1 MGKTFAIVSQKG
13 GSGKTTTALNLG
25 AAFAVRKLRTLLID
39 LDPQGGSAFGLGL
52 KPGDYTMGI
61 NDLLLGKADIR
72 DLLNPTESPYLRFIP
87 SGCFSNVAEIDRFSN
102 LGKKLG
108 ALRRAIVSVRDQCDV
123 ILFDTPPGENSLVVS
138 ALNCADSVII
148 PLQCEPL
155 ALRTLPQIL
164 RLIRE
169 VKTKVNPALLIEGV
183 LLTMYDVRY
192 GFTEQVSEQ
201 VWKNFPRDLVF
212 ETIIPRRED
221 FSKAFIQGRPAV
233 FESPLAPSALAYLQL
248 ADEIIS
254 DIAQSIQNTQQS
266 SSPNIPIS

>member
-1 MGKTFAIVSQKG
+1 MGKTVAIVSQKG
-13 GSGKTTTALNLG
+13 GSGKTTTSLNLG
-25 AAFAVRKLRTLLID
+25 AAFATRKLRTLLID
-39 LDPQGGSAFGLGL
+39 LDPQGGSAYGLGL
-52 KPGDYTMGI
+52 KAGDYSMGV
-61 NDLLLGKADIR
+61 NDLLQGKADIR
-72 DLLNPTESPYLRFIP
+72 DLLLSTENPYLRFIP
-87 SGCFSNVAEIDRFSN
+87 AGSFSNVAEIDRFHN
-102 LGKKLG
+102 LGKRLG
-108 ALRRAIVSVRDQCDV
+108 ALRRAVMSIRDLCDV
-123 ILFDTPPGENSLVVS
+123 VLFDTPPGENSLAVS
-138 ALNCADSVII
+138 ALNCADSVVI

-169 VKTKVNPALLIEGV
+169 VKTKVNPALTIEGV

-233 FESPLAPSALAYLQL
+233 FENPLSPASLAYLQL
-248 ADEIIS
+248 ADEII
-254 DIAQSIQNTQQS
+254 ANLAKSIQAGPGNPTAVS
-266 SSPNIPIS
+266 H

>member
-1 MGKTFAIVSQKG
+1 MAKTFAIVSQKG

-25 AAFAVRKLRTLLID
+25 ASFAVRGLRTLLID
-39 LDPQGGSAFGLGL
+39 LDPQGGAAYGLGL
-52 KPGDYTMGI
+52 KANDYEGGI
-61 NDLLLGKADIR
+61 YDLLLQRADIL
-72 DLLNPTESPYLRFIP
+72 DLVVPTAHPFLRFIP
-87 SGCFSNVAEIDRFSN
+87 SGKFANIAEIDQFHN
-102 LGKKLG
+102 VGKKLDL
-108 ALRRAIVSVRDQCDV
+108 LRKAIMSIRDVCDV
-123 ILFDTPPGENSLVVS
+123 ILFDTPPGENSLAVNAMNS
-138 ALNCADSVII
+138 SDSVII

-169 VKTKVNPALLIEGV
+169 VKTRANPVLTIEGV

-192 GFTEQVSEQ
+192 NFTEQVTEQ

-221 FSKAFIQGRPAV
+221 FSKAFIQGHPAV
-233 FESPLAPSALAYLQL
+233 LENALSPASLAYLQL

-254 DIAQSIQNTQQS
+254 RLQQR
-266 SSPNIPIS
+266 SPLASVG

>member
-1 MGKTFAIVSQKG
+1 MGKTFSIVSQKG
-13 GSGKTTTALNLG
+13 GSGKTTTSLNL
-25 AAFAVRKLRTLLID
+25 AASFAVRKLRTLLID
-39 LDPQGGSAFGLGL
+39 LDPQGGSAYGLGF
-52 KPGDYTMGI
+52 KPSHYNKGV
-61 NDLLLGKADIR
+61 NDLLQGKADVR
-72 DLLNPTESPYLRFIP
+72 ELLISSENPYLRFIP
-87 SGCFSNVAEIDRFSN
+87 AGKFANVAEIDRFFN
-102 LGKKLG
+102 LGKRISLI
-108 ALRRAIVSVRDQCDV
+108 RRAIMSVRDLCDV
-123 ILFDTPPGENSLVVS
+123 ILFDTPPGENSLSVS
-138 ALNCADSVII
+138 ALNSSDAVII

-169 VKTKVNPALLIEGV
+169 VKSKVNPALSIEGV

-233 FESPLAPSALAYLQL
+233 FENALSPASLAYLQL
-248 ADEIIS
+248 ADEIILKM
-254 DIAQSIQNTQQS
+254 AKEMETPS
-266 SSPNIPIS
+266 SAAG

>member
-25 AAFAVRKLRTLLID
+25 AAFAVRKLKTLLID
-39 LDPQGGSAFGLGL
+39 LDPQGGAAFGLGK
-52 KPGDYTMGI
+52 KPGDYSQGV

-72 DLLNPTESPYLRFIP
+72 DLILPTANPFLRFIP
-87 SGCFSNVAEIDRFSN
+87 AGCFDNVAEIDRFNN
-102 LGKKLG
+102 LGKRLG
-108 ALRRAIVSVRDQCDV
+108 TLRRAVSSIREQCDI
-123 ILFDTPPGENSLVVS
+123 ILFDSPPGENSLVVS
-138 ALNCADSVII
+138 ALNCSDSVII

-164 RLIRE
+164 RLVRE
-169 VKTKVNPALLIEGV
+169 VKAKVNPVLMIEGV

-201 VWKNFPRDLVF
+201 VWKNFPRELVF

-221 FSKAFIQGRPAV
+221 FSKAFIQGHPAV
-233 FESPLAPSALAYLQL
+233 LENPSAPSALSYIQL

-254 DIAQSIQNTQQS
+254 STSMAQS
-266 SSPNIPIS
+266 